1 MFRGI
6 FGAARLARNA
16 PHSAASGGRR
26 TRPKIVGPLPTV
38 FANLVMVAASLG
50 SMITAEQA
58 EAWNA
63 YCARVGEQLGSKGKG
78 VCAVEFAG
86 LGVLG
91 RGDEKQK
98 AAALK
103 LLPGFMKQAGHPQ
116 MCVPSVG
123 PRRRRACPSIRKTY
137 GLPAGRV

>member
-6 FGAARLARNA
+6 FGAARLWRETLLTAPRRAAVGRAR
-16 PHSAASGGRR
+16 S
-26 TRPKIVGPLPTV
+26 RPKIVGPSPTV

-78 VCAVEFAG
+78 VCAENST
-86 LGVLG
+86 
-91 RGDEKQK
+91 
-98 AAALK
+98 
-103 LLPGFMKQAGHPQ
+103 
-116 MCVPSVG
+116 SV
-123 PRRRRACPSIRKTY
+123 IK
-137 GLPAGRV
+137 